1 MPSRKILWKP
11 FALHLSQHY
20 KFTRCYLPRLTS
32 KQSCSYNKEIF
43 LSRRL
48 KWASASHQF
57 EKQIF
62 VKLRNIT
69 IFNPLNRYFL
79 GMVPFIVF
87 HDLWRT
93 VQQKSHIFH
102 VNKERSR
109 ALLLFFHNLC
119 ESAIYYTYPK
129 YILG

>member
-1 MPSRKILWKP
+1 MAKLDIEHALRTNSISIVIHVIFALNLAKYAIVKDSMEKP

-43 LSRRL
+43 LTRRL
-48 KWASASHQF
+48 KWASVSHQF

-69 IFNPLNRYFL
+69 ILTHWIN
-79 GMVPFIVF
+79 
-87 HDLWRT
+87 
-93 VQQKSHIFH
+93 IFW
-102 VNKERSR
+102 SWS
-109 ALLLFFHNLC
+109 LLLFFT
-119 ESAIYYTYPK
+119 IYDRTFYRNPK
-129 YILG
+129 FIS